1 MGQARRA
8 TDNVVSLNGLW
19 GMSAAHAAL
28 LARHAR
34 VFQARRGEI
43 IAHRDTPLAGVYV
56 IHTGTVKLS
65 LRSTDGDDR
74 VLRIVSAG
82 ESFGEPTALLGRP
95 CLYDASALTDV
106 TYALMPSQAI
116 FALVE
121 ADKRFAR
128 RVVLALAERS
138 FTILQEFAAATT
150 QRGAQRLASYL
161 ESLSRQQSRSPG
173 DLRVQLPVSKTVV
186 AALLGMKK
194 ETLSRLLHQF
204 IAEGII
210 GVTRR
215 EIAILDTKKLGRTAR
230 LAR

>member
-28 LARHAR
+28 LVRHAR
-34 VFQARRGEI
+34 LFQARRGEI

-65 LRSTDGDDR
+65 LRSVDGDDR

-95 CLYDASALTDV
+95 CLYDALALTDV
-106 TYALMPSQAI
+106 TYAVMPSHAI

-128 RVVLALAERS
+128 RVVIALAERS

-161 ESLSRQQSRSPG
+161 ESLSRQQSSNA
-173 DLRVQLPVSKTVV
+173 VQLPVSKTVV

-204 IAEGII
+204 TAEGII

>member
-8 TDNVVSLNGLW
+8 TENVVSLSGLW
-19 GMSAAHAAL
+19 GMSATHAAA
-28 LARHAR
+28 LARHTKI
-34 VFQARRGEI
+34 FHARRGEV
-43 IAHRDTPLAGVYV
+43 IARRDTPLAGVYA

-65 LRSTDGDDR
+65 LHSVDGDDR

-82 ESFGEPTALLGRP
+82 DSFGEPTALLGRP
-95 CLYDASALTDV
+95 CLYDAWALTDV
-106 TYALMPSQAI
+106 TYAVMPSHAI
-116 FALVE
+116 FSLVE

-128 RVVLALAERS
+128 RVVIALAERS

-161 ESLSRQQSRSPG
+161 ESLSRMQCRTPG
-173 DLRVQLPVSKTVV
+173 ETRVQLPVSKTVV

-204 IAEGII
+204 TADGII
-210 GVTRR
+210 GVARR
-215 EIAILDTKKLGRTAR
+215 EISILDTKKLGKTAR
-230 LAR
+230 DAR

>member
-19 GMSAAHAAL
+19 GMSAAHAAV
-28 LARHAR
+28 LARHAKI
-34 VFQARRGEI
+34 FHARRGEI
-43 IAHRDTPLAGVYV
+43 IAQRDTPLAGVYV
-56 IHTGTVKLS
+56 IGSGTVKLS
-65 LRSTDGDDR
+65 LRSADGDDR

-82 ESFGEPTALLGRP
+82 DSFGEPTALLGRP
-95 CLYDASALTDV
+95 CLYDAYALTDV
-106 TYALMPSQAI
+106 AYALMPSHAI
-116 FALVE
+116 FSLVE

-128 RVVLALAERS
+128 RVVMALAERS
-138 FTILQEFAAATT
+138 FTILQEFVAATT

-161 ESLSRQQSRSPG
+161 ETLSRQQSR
-173 DLRVQLPVSKTVV
+173 DAVQLPVSKTVV

-204 IAEGII
+204 TADGII
-210 GVTRR
+210 GVARR
-215 EIAILDTKKLGRTAR
+215 EISILDTKKLGRTAR